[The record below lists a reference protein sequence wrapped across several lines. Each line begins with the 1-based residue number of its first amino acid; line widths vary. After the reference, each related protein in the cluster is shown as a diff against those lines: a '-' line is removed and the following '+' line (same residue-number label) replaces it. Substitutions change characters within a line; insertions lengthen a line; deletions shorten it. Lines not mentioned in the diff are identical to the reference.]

1 MNLISPRQVDDW
13 LEGTTL
19 RKNIRAAHLPY
30 SQYSYFMLL
39 LKCSIASVS
48 IFIILAVYLF
58 SLPEDVQLI
67 PGMAN
72 IFTLLIAFVLLVP
85 VVIIGIF
92 TYPQTVAVGRKSSI
106 DLDLPYVITY
116 MQALSTTMTLYN
128 VIRKVYEADDLF
140 GEVGKEFGLIVRDVE
155 VFGDDLYTAIR
166 NLQTVTPSKNLE
178 EFLNDLLLLSN
189 SGGDVT
195 NFLSSRSAYF
205 RESAARELESI
216 LKTIEVMA
224 EVYVTAFVAGPITMI
239 IIIVAQNLGG
249 KSDLAGYMPLIIL
262 GLALGSIG
270 MIYILY
276 LMLPSIKMDIT
287 RKPMD
292 ESEFSDVTT
301 GKEEYSKVDRKFLKQ
316 VESKRKRFKLENL
329 LKNPA
334 RAYISDYNY
343 GIGIGCIFGCIVF
356 ALFYLGILNEWIL
369 SAQMTIEVM
378 LGIDKLHVT
387 GYSFPLENFIALIII
402 FSLLPLSL
410 AYEGRSWFV
419 NSVESHTPEFL
430 RQLVDMKDVGVT
442 LQTAIG
448 LISNS
453 KLGVLSQE
461 LVMTS
466 EDIRRGAT
474 TINALV
480 RMEERIGLVSVKRA
494 MSLLVKAS
502 EVTDYIKDVLI
513 IAINDFEH
521 YLKLKKDRFNI
532 AITYVMIVYL
542 AVGIYMYTAY
552 SLNVSFVSS
561 FTNFDIHFDTS
572 GNLADMFRIGLVL
585 GFFSGLM
592 AGQLS
597 ANSILAGLKHAI
609 ILVLGCFVLFV
620 FIVPYQLDLAAGAAK
635 IAADAAANG
644 GI

>member
-1 MNLISPRQVDDW
+1 MYVL
-13 LEGTTL
+13 
-19 RKNIRAAHLPY
+19 
-30 SQYSYFMLL
+30 
-39 LKCSIASVS
+39 
-48 IFIILAVYLF
+48 
-58 SLPEDVQLI
+58 SLPKEVQFI
-67 PGMAN
+67 PGLAN
-72 IFTLLIAFVLLVP
+72 IYTILIAFVLLVP
-85 VVIIGIF
+85 GVILGIF
-92 TYPQTVAVGRKSSI
+92 TYPQTVAMGRKSSI
-106 DLDLPYVITY
+106 DLDLPYAITY

-128 VIRKVYEADDLF
+128 VIRKIYEADDLF

-166 NLQTVTPSKNLE
+166 NLQKVTPSKNLE

-249 KSDLAGYMPLIIL
+249 KSDLAGYMPLIII

-276 LMLPSIKMDIT
+276 LMLPTIKMDIT
-287 RKPMD
+287 RKPIE
-292 ESEFSDVTT
+292 ESEFTDVILN
-301 GKEEYSKVDRKFLKQ
+301 KDEYSKIDRRFLKS
-316 VESKRKRFKLENL
+316 VEARRKRFKLENL
-329 LKNPA
+329 IKNPA

-343 GIGIGCIFGCIVF
+343 GIALGCLCGGIVSALYYFGN
-356 ALFYLGILNEWIL
+356 LDEWIPG
-369 SAQMTIEVM
+369 M
-378 LGIDKLHVT
+378 
-387 GYSFPLENFIALIII
+387 SFEAFVCILIVS
-402 FSLLPLSL
+402 SLVPISL

-442 LQTAIG
+442 LQTAIN

-494 MSLLVKAS
+494 ISLLVKAS

-521 YLKLKKDRFNI
+521 YLKLKRDRFNI

-561 FTNFDIHFDTS
+561 FTNFNISFDIS
-572 GNLADMFRIGLVL
+572 GNLTDMFRIGLVL

-597 ANSILAGLKHAI
+597 ANSVLAGLKHAI
-609 ILVLGCFVLFV
+609 LLVLGCFVLFV
-620 FIVPYQLDLAAGAAK
+620 FVIPYQLDIAAEAAK
-635 IAADAAANG
+635 VAANATAG
-644 GI
+644 GIG

>member
-1 MNLISPRQVDDW
+1 MMFISPRQVDAW
-13 LEGTTL
+13 LEGTNI
-19 RKNIRAAHLPY
+19 RKYIRAAHLPY
-30 SQYSYFMLL
+30 SQYSYFLLL

-48 IFIILAVYLF
+48 IFAILTIYIL
-58 SLPEDVQLI
+58 SLPDDVQLI

-72 IFTLLIAFVLLVP
+72 IYTILIAFVLLVP
-85 VVIIGIF
+85 GVIIGIF
-92 TYPQTVAVGRKSSI
+92 TYPQTVATGRKSSI
-106 DLDLPYVITY
+106 DLDLPYAITY

-128 VIRKVYEADDLF
+128 VIRKIYEADDLF

-166 NLQTVTPSKNLE
+166 NLQKVTPSKNLE

-249 KSDLAGYMPLIIL
+249 KSDLAGYMPLIII

-287 RKPMD
+287 RKPRE
-292 ESEFSDVTT
+292 ESEFSDVMI
-301 GKEEYSKVDRKFLKQ
+301 GKEEYSKVDKSFLKR
-316 VESKRKRFKLENL
+316 VEAKRKRFKLENL

-343 GIGIGCIFGCIVF
+343 GIALGCVCGGIVS
-356 ALFYLGILNEWIL
+356 ALYYLGYLNEWIPGM
-369 SAQMTIEVM
+369 S
-378 LGIDKLHVT
+378 
-387 GYSFPLENFIALIII
+387 LEAFISLLII
-402 FSLLPLSL
+402 FSLAPPSL

-442 LQTAIG
+442 LQTAIS

-480 RMEERIGLVSVKRA
+480 RMEDRIGLVSVKRA

-561 FTNFDIHFDTS
+561 FTNFNISFDTS
-572 GNLADMFRIGLVL
+572 GNLTDMFRIGLVL

-597 ANSILAGLKHAI
+597 ANSVLAGLKHAI
-609 ILVLGCFVLFV
+609 LLVLGCFVLFV
-620 FIVPYQLDLAAGAAK
+620 FIIPYQLDLATEAARV
-635 IAADAAANG
+635 AADAAANG
-644 GI
+644 GV

>member
-1 MNLISPRQVDDW
+1 MKDTNLRRS
-13 LEGTTL
+13 
-19 RKNIRAAHLPY
+19 IRASHLPY
-30 SQYSYFMLL
+30 SQYSYVMMMLKYSL
-39 LKCSIASVS
+39 LSGLVFVAIAVFLLTTNFQLVPAKPDN
-48 IFIILAVYLF
+48 ILNNNILVIAILFI
-58 SLPEDVQLI
+58 
-67 PGMAN
+67 
-72 IFTLLIAFVLLVP
+72 LLVP
-85 VVIIGIF
+85 GVILAIY
-92 TYPQTVAVGRKSSI
+92 TYPSTTAAGRKSSI
-106 DLDLPYVITY
+106 DLDLPYAITY
-116 MQALSTTMTLYN
+116 MQALSMTMTLYN
-128 VIRKVYEADDLF
+128 VIRKIYEADDLF

-166 NLQTVTPSKNLE
+166 NLQGVTPSKNLE

-205 RESAARELESI
+205 RESAARELENI
-216 LKTIEVMA
+216 LKTIEIMA

-249 KSDLAGYMPLIIL
+249 KSDLAGYMPIIIL

-276 LMLPSIKMDIT
+276 LMLPTIKMDIT
-287 RKPMD
+287 RKPVSETEFGD
-292 ESEFSDVTT
+292 IAIDTTEFSR
-301 GKEEYSKVDRKFLKQ
+301 VDQSFLKKI
-316 VESKRKRFKLENL
+316 EAKRKRFKLENL
-329 LKNPA
+329 LKNPL
-334 RAYISDYNY
+334 RAYISKYDYSIVLAVSCA
-343 GIGIGCIFGCIVF
+343 GIVS
-356 ALFYLGILNEWIL
+356 ALYYLGQL
-369 SAQMTIEVM
+369 SAWIPGMC
-378 LGIDKLHVT
+378 
-387 GYSFPLENFIALIII
+387 LEAFISLVIVAALTPV
-402 FSLLPLSL
+402 SLS
-410 AYEGRSWFV
+410 YEGRSWFV
-419 NSVESHTPEFL
+419 NNVESHTPEFL

-453 KLGVLSQE
+453 KLGLLSQE

-466 EDIRRGAT
+466 EDIRRGST

-480 RMEERIGLVSVKRA
+480 RMEDRIGLVSVKRA

-552 SLNVSFVSS
+552 SLNVSFISS
-561 FTNFDIHFDTS
+561 FNSFNITFDTAS
-572 GNLADMFRIGLVL
+572 NLTDMFRIGLVL

-609 ILVLGCFVLFV
+609 LLVIGCFILFMYV
-620 FIVPYQLDLAAGAAK
+620 IPYQMDLLHAAAA
-635 IAADAAANG
+635 AAAANATAG
-644 GI
+644 A

>member
-1 MNLISPRQVDDW
+1 MFISPRQVDAW
-13 LEGTTL
+13 LEGTNI
-19 RKNIRAAHLPY
+19 RKYIRAAHLPY
-30 SQYSYFMLL
+30 SQYSYFLLL

-48 IFIILAVYLF
+48 IFAILTIYIL
-58 SLPEDVQLI
+58 SLPDDVQLI

-72 IFTLLIAFVLLVP
+72 IYTILIAFVLLVP
-85 VVIIGIF
+85 GVIIGIF
-92 TYPQTVAVGRKSSI
+92 TYPQTVATGRKSSI
-106 DLDLPYVITY
+106 DLDLPYAITY

-128 VIRKVYEADDLF
+128 VIRKIYEADDLF

-166 NLQTVTPSKNLE
+166 NLQKVTPSKNLE

-249 KSDLAGYMPLIIL
+249 KSDLAGYMPLIII

-287 RKPMD
+287 RKPRE
-292 ESEFSDVTT
+292 ESEFSDVMI
-301 GKEEYSKVDRKFLKQ
+301 GKEEYSKVDKSFLKR
-316 VESKRKRFKLENL
+316 VEAKRKRFKLENL

-343 GIGIGCIFGCIVF
+343 GIALGCVCGGIVS
-356 ALFYLGILNEWIL
+356 ALYYLGYLNEWIPGM
-369 SAQMTIEVM
+369 S
-378 LGIDKLHVT
+378 
-387 GYSFPLENFIALIII
+387 LEAFISLLII
-402 FSLLPLSL
+402 FSLAPPSL

-442 LQTAIG
+442 LQTAIS

-480 RMEERIGLVSVKRA
+480 RMEDRIGLVSVKRA

-561 FTNFDIHFDTS
+561 FTNFNISFDTS
-572 GNLADMFRIGLVL
+572 GNLTDMFRIGLVL

-597 ANSILAGLKHAI
+597 ANSVLAGLKHAI
-609 ILVLGCFVLFV
+609 LLVLGCFVLFV
-620 FIVPYQLDLAAGAAK
+620 FIIPYQLDLATEAARV
-635 IAADAAANG
+635 AADAAANG
-644 GI
+644 GM

>member
-1 MNLISPRQVDDW
+1 MNFFTPRQVDEW

-19 RKNIRAAHLPY
+19 RRYIRAAHLPY

-39 LKCSIASVS
+39 LKCSILSVC
-48 IFIILAVYLF
+48 IFTGLTVFMLITN
-58 SLPEDVQLI
+58 VQLI

-72 IFTLLIAFVLLVP
+72 IYTILILFILLVP
-85 VVIIGIF
+85 GVIIGIF
-92 TYPQTVAVGRKSSI
+92 TYPQTVAMGRKSSI
-106 DLDLPYVITY
+106 DLDLPYAITY

-128 VIRKVYEADDLF
+128 VIRKIYEADDLF

-155 VFGDDLYTAIR
+155 VFGDDLYSAIR
-166 NLQTVTPSKNLE
+166 NLQKVTPSNNLE

-205 RESAARELESI
+205 RESAARELESV

-249 KSDLAGYMPLIIL
+249 KSDLAGYMPLIII

-287 RKPMD
+287 RKPVE
-292 ESEFSDVTT
+292 ESEFADVTL
-301 GKEEYSKVDRKFLKQ
+301 GKEEYSKVDKNFLKR
-316 VESKRKRFKLENL
+316 VEAKRKRFKLENL

-334 RAYISDYNY
+334 RAFISDYNY
-343 GIGIGCIFGCIVF
+343 GIALGCIGGG
-356 ALFYLGILNEWIL
+356 LLSTLYYLGYLAEWIPGL
-369 SAQMTIEVM
+369 S
-378 LGIDKLHVT
+378 
-387 GYSFPLENFIALIII
+387 LEAFI
-402 FSLLPLSL
+402 SLLIVISFAPLSL

-442 LQTAIG
+442 LQTAIS

-466 EDIRRGAT
+466 EDIRRGST

-480 RMEERIGLVSVKRA
+480 RMEDRIGLVSVKRA

-561 FTNFDIHFDTS
+561 FTNFNISFDTA
-572 GNLADMFRIGLVL
+572 GNLTDMFRIGLVL

-609 ILVLGCFVLFV
+609 LLVLGCFILFM
-620 FIVPYQLDLAAGAAK
+620 FIIPYQMDLLHAAATA
-635 IAADAAANG
+635 AAANATAG
-644 GI
+644 AS

>member
-1 MNLISPRQVDDW
+1 MNLISPRKVDQW
-13 LEGTTL
+13 LDGTGL
-19 RKNIRAAHLPY
+19 RRAIRASHLPY
-30 SQYSYFMLL
+30 SQYSYFMILL
-39 LKCSIASVS
+39 TCSLLSAILFV
-48 IFIILAVYLF
+48 ILAAFMLVTNI
-58 SLPEDVQLI
+58 SVI
-67 PGMAN
+67 PN
-72 IFTLLIAFVLLVP
+72 IPFIYTIPICFILLVP
-85 VVIIGIF
+85 GVIIGIY
-92 TYPQTVAVGRKSSI
+92 TYPSTVATGRKSSI
-106 DLDLPYVITY
+106 DFDLPYAITY
-116 MQALSTTMTLYN
+116 MQALSMTMTLYN
-128 VIRKVYEADDLF
+128 VIRKIYEADDLF

-166 NLQTVTPSKNLE
+166 NLQKVTPSKNLE

-189 SGGDVT
+189 SGGDIT

-205 RESAARELESI
+205 RESATRELENV

-249 KSDLAGYMPLIIL
+249 KSDLSQYMPLIIL

-276 LMLPSIKMDIT
+276 LMLPTMKMDIT
-287 RKPMD
+287 RKVAD
-292 ESEFSDVTT
+292 ESEFADVSIE
-301 GKEEYSKVDRKFLKQ
+301 KIEFSKVDKNFLKHIDA
-316 VESKRKRFKLENL
+316 KRKRFKLENL

-334 RAYISDYNY
+334 RAYISNYDYS
-343 GIGIGCIFGCIVF
+343 IVAGCVCGCIVC
-356 ALFYLGILNEWIL
+356 ALYYLGILD
-369 SAQMTIEVM
+369 QMIPE
-378 LGIDKLHVT
+378 ISHE
-387 GYSFPLENFIALIII
+387 SFISLLII
-402 FSLLPLSL
+402 FSLTPVSL

-419 NSVESHTPEFL
+419 NNVENHTPEFL

-466 EDIRRGAT
+466 EDIRRGST

-480 RMEERIGLVSVKRA
+480 RMEDRIGLVSVKRA

-552 SLNVSFVSS
+552 SLNVSFIAS
-561 FTNFDIHFDTS
+561 FTTFDISFDTS
-572 GNLADMFRIGLVL
+572 GNLTDMFRIGLVL
-585 GFFSGLM
+585 GFFSGMM

-597 ANSILAGLKHAI
+597 ANSILAGFKHAVL
-609 ILVLGCFVLFV
+609 LVLACFILFV
-620 FIVPYQLDLAAGAAK
+620 YVIPYQLDLLTTAATAAAAAKAGA
-635 IAADAAANG
+635 G
-644 GI
+644 V

>member
-1 MNLISPRQVDDW
+1 MFISPRQVDAW
-13 LEGTTL
+13 LEGTNI
-19 RKNIRAAHLPY
+19 RKYIRAAHLPY
-30 SQYSYFMLL
+30 SQYSYFLLL

-48 IFIILAVYLF
+48 IFAILTIYIL
-58 SLPEDVQLI
+58 SLPDDVQLI

-72 IFTLLIAFVLLVP
+72 IYTILIAFVLLVP
-85 VVIIGIF
+85 GVIIGIF
-92 TYPQTVAVGRKSSI
+92 TYPQTVATGRKSSI
-106 DLDLPYVITY
+106 DLDLPYAITY

-128 VIRKVYEADDLF
+128 VIRKIYEADDLF

-166 NLQTVTPSKNLE
+166 NLQKVTPSKNLE

-249 KSDLAGYMPLIIL
+249 KSDLAGYMPLIII

-287 RKPMD
+287 RKPRE
-292 ESEFSDVTT
+292 ESEFSDVMI
-301 GKEEYSKVDRKFLKQ
+301 GKEEYSKVDKSFLKR
-316 VESKRKRFKLENL
+316 VEAKRKRFKLENL

-343 GIGIGCIFGCIVF
+343 GIALGCVCGGIVS
-356 ALFYLGILNEWIL
+356 ALYYLGYLNEWIPGM
-369 SAQMTIEVM
+369 S
-378 LGIDKLHVT
+378 
-387 GYSFPLENFIALIII
+387 LEAFISLLII
-402 FSLLPLSL
+402 FSLAPPSL

-442 LQTAIG
+442 LQTAIS

-480 RMEERIGLVSVKRA
+480 RMEDRIGLVSVKRA

-561 FTNFDIHFDTS
+561 FTNFNISFDTS
-572 GNLADMFRIGLVL
+572 GNLTDMFRIGLVL

-597 ANSILAGLKHAI
+597 ANSVLAGLKHAI
-609 ILVLGCFVLFV
+609 LLVLGCFVLFV
-620 FIVPYQLDLAAGAAK
+620 FIIPYQLDLATEAARV
-635 IAADAAANG
+635 AADAAANG
-644 GI
+644 GV

>member
-19 RKNIRAAHLPY
+19 RRYIRAAHLPY

-39 LKCSIASVS
+39 LKCSIVSVS
-48 IFIILAVYLF
+48 FFIILTAYIF

-72 IFTLLIAFVLLVP
+72 IYTILIAFVLCVP
-85 VVIIGIF
+85 GVIIGIF
-92 TYPQTVAVGRKSSI
+92 TYPQTVAMGRKSSI

-128 VIRKVYEADDLF
+128 VIRKIYEADDLF

-166 NLQTVTPSKNLE
+166 NLQKVTPSKNLE

-205 RESAARELESI
+205 RETAARELESV

-249 KSDLAGYMPLIIL
+249 KSDLAGYMPLIII

-276 LMLPSIKMDIT
+276 LMLPAIKMDIT
-287 RKPMD
+287 KKPRE
-292 ESEFSDVTT
+292 ESEFSDVNIDM
-301 GKEEYSKVDRKFLKQ
+301 EEFSKVDQSFLKR
-316 VESKRKRFKLENL
+316 VESKRNRFRLENL

-334 RAYISDYNY
+334 RTYISDYNY
-343 GIGIGCIFGCIVF
+343 GISLGIVF
-356 ALFYLGILNEWIL
+356 GLLVFGIYYMGIQEEWIRYLQVLVGIMESTTL
-369 SAQMTIEVM
+369 S
-378 LGIDKLHVT
+378 
-387 GYSFPLENFIALIII
+387 YSFPLEIFISLLIV
-402 FSLLPLSL
+402 FSLAPLSL

-461 LVMTS
+461 LVITS
-466 EDIRRGAT
+466 EDIKRGTT

-480 RMEERIGLVSVKRA
+480 RMEDRIGLVSVKRA

-561 FTNFDIHFDTS
+561 FTSFDINFDTT
-572 GNLADMFRIGLVL
+572 GNLTDMFRIGIVL
-585 GFFSGLM
+585 SFFSGLM

-597 ANSILAGLKHAI
+597 ANSVLAGLKHAI
-609 ILVLGCFVLFV
+609 LLVLGCFVLFA
-620 FIVPYQLDLAAGAAK
+620 FIIPYQMDLIAEAAR

-644 GI
+644 GV

>member
-1 MNLISPRQVDDW
+1 MSLITPRQIDTWMKD
-13 LEGTTL
+13 TNL
-19 RKNIRAAHLPY
+19 RRSIRASHLPY
-30 SQYSYFMLL
+30 SQYSYVMMM
-39 LKCSIASVS
+39 LKCSLLSGLVFVVIAVFLLTTNFQLVPAKPDN
-48 IFIILAVYLF
+48 ILNNNILVIAILFI
-58 SLPEDVQLI
+58 
-67 PGMAN
+67 
-72 IFTLLIAFVLLVP
+72 LLVP
-85 VVIIGIF
+85 GVILAIY
-92 TYPQTVAVGRKSSI
+92 TYPSTTAAGRKSSI
-106 DLDLPYVITY
+106 DLDLPYAITY
-116 MQALSTTMTLYN
+116 MQALSMTMTLYN
-128 VIRKVYEADDLF
+128 VIRKIYEADDLF

-166 NLQTVTPSKNLE
+166 NLQGVTPSKNLE

-205 RESAARELESI
+205 RESAARELENI
-216 LKTIEVMA
+216 LKTIEIMA

-249 KSDLAGYMPLIIL
+249 KSDLAGYMPIIIL

-276 LMLPSIKMDIT
+276 LMLPTIKMDIT
-287 RKPMD
+287 RKPVNETEFGD
-292 ESEFSDVTT
+292 IAIDTTEFSR
-301 GKEEYSKVDRKFLKQ
+301 VDQSFLKKI
-316 VESKRKRFKLENL
+316 EAKRKRFKLENL
-329 LKNPA
+329 LKNPL
-334 RAYISDYNY
+334 RAYISKYDYSIVLAVSCA
-343 GIGIGCIFGCIVF
+343 GIVS
-356 ALFYLGILNEWIL
+356 ALYYLGQL
-369 SAQMTIEVM
+369 SAWIPGMC
-378 LGIDKLHVT
+378 
-387 GYSFPLENFIALIII
+387 LEAFI
-402 FSLLPLSL
+402 SLLIVAALTPVSLS
-410 AYEGRSWFV
+410 YEGRSWFV
-419 NSVESHTPEFL
+419 NNVESHTPEFL

-453 KLGVLSQE
+453 KLGLLSQE

-466 EDIRRGAT
+466 EDIRRGST

-480 RMEERIGLVSVKRA
+480 RMEDRIGLVSVKRA

-552 SLNVSFVSS
+552 SLNVSFISS
-561 FTNFDIHFDTS
+561 FNSFNITFDTAS
-572 GNLADMFRIGLVL
+572 NLTDMFRIGLVL

-609 ILVLGCFVLFV
+609 LLVIGCFILFMYV
-620 FIVPYQLDLAAGAAK
+620 IPYQMDLLHAAAA
-635 IAADAAANG
+635 AAAANATAG
-644 GI
+644 A

>member
-1 MNLISPRQVDDW
+1 MMLISPRQVDAW
-13 LEGTTL
+13 LEGTNI
-19 RKNIRAAHLPY
+19 RRYIRAAHLPY
-30 SQYSYFMLL
+30 SQYSFFMLL

-48 IFIILAVYLF
+48 AFVMLTVYIL

-72 IFTLLIAFVLLVP
+72 IYTILIAFVLLVP
-85 VVIIGIF
+85 GVIIGIF
-92 TYPQTVAVGRKSSI
+92 TYPQTVAMGRKSSI
-106 DLDLPYVITY
+106 DLDLPYAITY

-128 VIRKVYEADDLF
+128 VIRKIYEADDLF

-166 NLQTVTPSKNLE
+166 NLQKVTPSKNLE
-178 EFLNDLLLLSN
+178 EFLNDLLLLSK

-249 KSDLAGYMPLIIL
+249 KSDLAGYMPLIII

-287 RKPMD
+287 RKPRE
-292 ESEFSDVTT
+292 ESEFSDVMI
-301 GKEEYSKVDRKFLKQ
+301 GKEEYSKVDKNFLKR
-316 VESKRKRFKLENL
+316 VEAKRKRFKLENL

-343 GIGIGCIFGCIVF
+343 GIALGCVCGGIVS
-356 ALFYLGILNEWIL
+356 ALYYLGYLNEWIPGM
-369 SAQMTIEVM
+369 S
-378 LGIDKLHVT
+378 
-387 GYSFPLENFIALIII
+387 LEAFISLLII
-402 FSLLPLSL
+402 FSLAPPSL

-442 LQTAIG
+442 LQTAIS

-480 RMEERIGLVSVKRA
+480 RMEDRIGLVSVKRA

-561 FTNFDIHFDTS
+561 FTNFNISFDTS
-572 GNLADMFRIGLVL
+572 GNLTDMFRIGLVL

-597 ANSILAGLKHAI
+597 ANSVLAGLKHAI
-609 ILVLGCFVLFV
+609 LLVLGCFVLFV
-620 FIVPYQLDLAAGAAK
+620 FIIPYQLDLAAEAAR

-644 GI
+644 GV

>member
-1 MNLISPRQVDDW
+1 MNFISPRQVDSW
-13 LEGTTL
+13 LEGSTL
-19 RKNIRAAHLPY
+19 RKYIRAAHLPY

-39 LKCSIASVS
+39 LKCSILSMIIFVS
-48 IFIILAVYLF
+48 LTAFMLTTGI
-58 SLPEDVQLI
+58 QLI

-72 IFTLLIAFVLLVP
+72 IYTILILFILLVP
-85 VVIIGIF
+85 GVIIGIF
-92 TYPQTVAVGRKSSI
+92 TYPQTVATGRKSSI
-106 DLDLPYVITY
+106 DLDLPYAITY

-128 VIRKVYEADDLF
+128 VIRKIYEADDLF

-155 VFGDDLYTAIR
+155 VFGDDLYSAIR
-166 NLQTVTPSKNLE
+166 NLQKVTPSKNLE

-205 RESAARELESI
+205 RESAARELESV

-249 KSDLAGYMPLIIL
+249 KSDLAGYMPLIII
-262 GLALGSIG
+262 GLALGSMG

-292 ESEFSDVTT
+292 ESEFADVTT
-301 GKEEYSKVDRKFLKQ
+301 GREEYSKVDKNFLKR
-316 VESKRKRFKLENL
+316 VEAKRKRFKLENL

-343 GIGIGCIFGCIVF
+343 GIGLGCILGFIVF
-356 ALFYLGILNEWIL
+356 GLFYLGILNEWIG
-369 SAQMTIEVM
+369 SAQSFIEVM
-378 LGIDKLHVT
+378 MGMDESQVT
-387 GYSFPLENFIALIII
+387 SYTFPFEDCMALLIVC
-402 FSLLPLSL
+402 SLLPLSL

-466 EDIRRGAT
+466 EDIRRGST
-474 TINALV
+474 TTNALV
-480 RMEERIGLVSVKRA
+480 RMEDRIGLVSVKRA

-552 SLNVSFVSS
+552 SLNVSFVAS
-561 FTNFDIHFDTS
+561 FTNFNISFDTS
-572 GNLADMFRIGLVL
+572 GNLTDMYRIGLVL

-597 ANSILAGLKHAI
+597 ANSILAGLKHAV
-609 ILVLGCFVLFV
+609 ILVLGCFILFV
-620 FIVPYQLDLAAGAAK
+620 FIIPFQLDLAT
-635 IAADAAANG
+635 AAAAAAAASEAAG
-644 GI
+644 GV

>member
-1 MNLISPRQVDDW
+1 MLITPRQVEKW
-13 LEGTTL
+13 MEGTTL
-19 RKNIRAAHLPY
+19 RRSIRASHLPC
-30 SQYSYFMLL
+30 SQYEYFILL
-39 LKCSIASVS
+39 LTCSILSAGAFAILTAYMLWTGNS
-48 IFIILAVYLF
+48 I
-58 SLPEDVQLI
+58 I
-67 PGMAN
+67 PG
-72 IFTLLIAFVLLVP
+72 ISVHFTILICFILFIP
-85 VVIIGIF
+85 VVVVGIY
-92 TYPQTVAVGRKSSI
+92 TYPSTVATGRKSSI
-106 DLDLPYVITY
+106 DLDLPYAITY

-128 VIRKVYEADDLF
+128 VIRKIYEADDLF

-166 NLQTVTPSKNLE
+166 NLQKVTPSKNLE

-205 RESAARELESI
+205 RESAAREMENV
-216 LKTIEVMA
+216 LKTIEIMA

-249 KSDLAGYMPLIIL
+249 KSDLAGYMPLIII
-262 GLALGSIG
+262 GLAMGSIG

-276 LMLPSIKMDIT
+276 LMLPPMKMDIT
-287 RKPMD
+287 RKATE
-292 ESEFSDVTT
+292 ESEFSDIST
-301 GKEEYSKVDRKFLKQ
+301 SKDQFSKMDKGFLKR
-316 VESKRKRFKLENL
+316 VEAKRKRFKLENL

-334 RAYISDYNY
+334 RAYISKYDYSIITGLGC
-343 GIGIGCIFGCIVF
+343 GIIV
-356 ALFYLGILNEWIL
+356 
-369 SAQMTIEVM
+369 
-378 LGIDKLHVT
+378 
-387 GYSFPLENFIALIII
+387 IALYMTGTLAPLIPDISFESFICLCIIC
-402 FSLLPLSL
+402 SLTPISL

-419 NSVESHTPEFL
+419 NNVENHTPEFL

-448 LISNS
+448 LISSS

-466 EDIRRGAT
+466 EDIRRGST

-480 RMEERIGLVSVKRA
+480 RMEDRIGLVSVKRA

-552 SLNVSFVSS
+552 SLNVSFIAS
-561 FTNFDIHFDTS
+561 FTQFNISFDTS
-572 GNLADMFRIGLVL
+572 GNLTDMYRIGIVL

-597 ANSILAGLKHAI
+597 ANSVLAGFKHAVILILACFILFAYAI
-609 ILVLGCFVLFV
+609 
-620 FIVPYQLDLAAGAAK
+620 PYQLDILTTAALAAKAGAA
-635 IAADAAANG
+635 A
-644 GI
+644 

>member
-1 MNLISPRQVDDW
+1 MMLISPRQVDTW
-13 LEGTTL
+13 LEGTNI
-19 RKNIRAAHLPY
+19 RRYIRAAHLPY
-30 SQYSYFMLL
+30 SQYSFFMLL

-48 IFIILAVYLF
+48 AFVMLTAYIL

-72 IFTLLIAFVLLVP
+72 IYTILIAFVLLVP
-85 VVIIGIF
+85 GVIIGIF
-92 TYPQTVAVGRKSSI
+92 TYPQTVAMGRKSSI
-106 DLDLPYVITY
+106 DLDLPYAITY

-128 VIRKVYEADDLF
+128 VIRKIYEADDLF

-166 NLQTVTPSKNLE
+166 NLQKVTPSKNLE

-249 KSDLAGYMPLIIL
+249 KSDLAGYMPLIII

-287 RKPMD
+287 RKPRE
-292 ESEFSDVTT
+292 ESEFSDVMI
-301 GKEEYSKVDRKFLKQ
+301 GKEEYSKVDKNFLKR
-316 VESKRKRFKLENL
+316 VEAKRKRFKLENL

-343 GIGIGCIFGCIVF
+343 GIALGCVCGGIVS
-356 ALFYLGILNEWIL
+356 ALYYLGYLNEWIPGM
-369 SAQMTIEVM
+369 S
-378 LGIDKLHVT
+378 
-387 GYSFPLENFIALIII
+387 LEAFISLLII
-402 FSLLPLSL
+402 FSLAPPSL

-442 LQTAIG
+442 LQTAIS

-480 RMEERIGLVSVKRA
+480 RMEDRIGLVSVKRA

-561 FTNFDIHFDTS
+561 FTNFNISFDTS
-572 GNLADMFRIGLVL
+572 GNLTDMFRIGLVL

-597 ANSILAGLKHAI
+597 ANSVLAGLKHAI
-609 ILVLGCFVLFV
+609 LLVLGCFVLFV
-620 FIVPYQLDLAAGAAK
+620 FIIPYQLDIAAEAARV
-635 IAADAAANG
+635 AADAAANG
-644 GI
+644 GV

>member
-1 MNLISPRQVDDW
+1 MIIITPRQVEAW
-13 LEGTTL
+13 MKGTTL
-19 RKNIRAAHLPY
+19 RKSIRASHLPY
-30 SQYSYFMLL
+30 SQYSYFMMMLKYCILSTGVFIAIAAFLL
-39 LKCSIASVS
+39 FTNFQLMPDKPDNILNNN
-48 IFIILAVYLF
+48 ILLIIILF
-58 SLPEDVQLI
+58 
-67 PGMAN
+67 
-72 IFTLLIAFVLLVP
+72 IFLVP
-85 VVIIGIF
+85 GVFIGIF
-92 TYPQTVAVGRKSSI
+92 TYPGTVAAGRKSSI
-106 DLDLPYVITY
+106 DLDLPYAITY
-116 MQALSTTMTLYN
+116 MQALSMTMTLYN
-128 VIRKVYEADDLF
+128 VLRKIYEADDLF

-166 NLQTVTPSKNLE
+166 NLQAVTPSKNLE

-205 RESAARELESI
+205 RESAARELENI
-216 LKTIEVMA
+216 LKTIEIMA

-249 KSDLAGYMPLIIL
+249 KSDLAGYMPIIIL
-262 GLALGSIG
+262 GLALGSMG

-276 LMLPSIKMDIT
+276 LMLPTIKMDIT
-287 RKPMD
+287 RKPIED
-292 ESEFSDVTT
+292 TEFGDISIEDVDF
-301 GKEEYSKVDRKFLKQ
+301 SKVDKNFLKKI
-316 VESKRKRFKLENL
+316 EAKRKRFKLENL

-334 RAYISDYNY
+334 RAYISNYDYSIVLGVVCA
-343 GIGIGCIFGCIVF
+343 GIVSALYYFGQ
-356 ALFYLGILNEWIL
+356 LDLWIPG
-369 SAQMTIEVM
+369 MC
-378 LGIDKLHVT
+378 
-387 GYSFPLENFIALIII
+387 LEAFISLLIIAA
-402 FSLLPLSL
+402 LAPGSL

-419 NSVESHTPEFL
+419 NNVESHTPEFL

-442 LQTAIG
+442 LQSAIG
-448 LISNS
+448 MISNS

-466 EDIRRGAT
+466 EDIRRGST

-480 RMEERIGLVSVKRA
+480 RMEDRIGLVSVKRA

-552 SLNVSFVSS
+552 SLNVSFISS
-561 FTNFDIHFDTS
+561 FSSFNITFDTA
-572 GNLADMFRIGLVL
+572 GNLTDMFRIGLVL

-609 ILVLGCFVLFV
+609 LLVLGCFVLFMY
-620 FIVPYQLDLAAGAAK
+620 IIPYQMDLLHTAAAA
-635 IAADAAANG
+635 AAANATAG
-644 GI
+644 A